1 MRIDLPRCNF
11 KNCKYHLDC
20 NCTSQN
26 RYDTCEFREAKEE
39 VEVLNAII
47 KEDCGMLPDYET
59 YLGNKIRK
67 EFAGLLV
74 ERIKKNITPIPQQMY
89 LVRMCIQEI
98 NSLLKESEEK

>member
-39 VEVLNAII
+39 IEVLNAII
-47 KEDCGMLPDYET
+47 KEDCGMLPDYEK
-59 YLGNKIRK
+59 YLGNKVRK
-67 EFAGLLV
+67 EFAERLIEIYQNIPTLWGTVAVKHANNLV
-74 ERIKKNITPIPQQMY
+74 
-89 LVRMCIQEI
+89 
-98 NSLLKESEEK
+98 KEMETK

>member
-1 MRIDLPRCNF
+1 MRIDLPKCNF

-47 KEDCGMLPDYET
+47 KEDCGMLPDYEK

-67 EFAGLLV
+67 DFAERLIEIYQNIPTLWGTVAVKHANNLV
-74 ERIKKNITPIPQQMY
+74 
-89 LVRMCIQEI
+89 
-98 NSLLKESEEK
+98 KEMETK

>member
-1 MRIDLPRCNF
+1 MRIDLPKCSF

-47 KEDCGMLPDYET
+47 KEDCGMLPNYEA
-59 YLGNKIRK
+59 YLGNKVRK
-67 EFAGLLV
+67 EFAERLIEIYQNIPTLWGTVAVKHANNLV
-74 ERIKKNITPIPQQMY
+74 
-89 LVRMCIQEI
+89 
-98 NSLLKESEEK
+98 KEMETK

>member
-20 NCTSQN
+20 NCTSQY
-26 RYDTCEFREAKEE
+26 RYETCDFREAKEE

-47 KEDCGMLPDYET
+47 KEDCGMLPDYEK

-67 EFAGLLV
+67 EFAGRL
-74 ERIKKNITPIPQQMY
+74 KKLT
-89 LVRMCIQEI
+89 E
-98 NSLLKESEEK
+98 